1 MGDEFQRIVFLFRK
15 AFSGKLTVKE
25 REEFDKLMENPF
37 LYRVFTDISDDVYV
51 EEELA
56 KYRLYSPEKAFRK
69 FEQRQIKRLMLR
81 KRLLR
86 CSVAATVFILLGI
99 GTGLWLNRQEEKQL
113 RYAENTVIRPGIAKA
128 YLKLGEK
135 RANEIVLDKEGK
147 IEERGG
153 TKIQYEAGKLTY
165 VSLDTITD
173 AIEYD
178 ELIVPAGAECYV
190 ALEDGSCIWIN
201 AESKLKYPVRF
212 GEGKREIYIE
222 GEAYFDIKKDKRPFI
237 VHSKLGDVRVL
248 GTAFGITA
256 YPEEKMMT
264 TLVRGKV
271 AYIGYGD
278 SLAIEP
284 GEQVMA
290 SPTGEVACRKVN
302 VDEYV
307 GWKDGLYVFKDQK
320 LEDIMKT
327 LQRWYDVTV
336 FYQSHHL
343 KEVRFTGNLKRYDT
357 INSFLQLLEGTGEL
371 KYRISGN
378 TVILYQ

>member
-153 TKIQYEAGKLTY
+153 TKIQYEAG
-165 VSLDTITD
+165 
-173 AIEYD
+173 E
-178 ELIVPAGAECYV
+178 
-190 ALEDGSCIWIN
+190 IN
-201 AESKLKYPVRF
+201 LCF
-212 GEGKREIYIE
+212 
-222 GEAYFDIKKDKRPFI
+222 
-237 VHSKLGDVRVL
+237 
-248 GTAFGITA
+248 
-256 YPEEKMMT
+256 
-264 TLVRGKV
+264 
-271 AYIGYGD
+271 IGYDYG
-278 SLAIEP
+278 
-284 GEQVMA
+284 
-290 SPTGEVACRKVN
+290 CN
-302 VDEYV
+302 
-307 GWKDGLYVFKDQK
+307 
-320 LEDIMKT
+320 
-327 LQRWYDVTV
+327 
-336 FYQSHHL
+336 
-343 KEVRFTGNLKRYDT
+343 
-357 INSFLQLLEGTGEL
+357 
-371 KYRISGN
+371 RIR
-378 TVILYQ
+378 